1 MENGES
7 VKNEELTAEQLI
19 NLAWNA
25 SDRQHEALVKLE
37 YFLMAHYAYFLNMQ
51 EDIGELVDSSIEV
64 SGFYLTS
71 RNLLEEL
78 KESSESISKGFQAS
92 HGQVKHI
99 SF

>member
-7 VKNEELTAEQLI
+7 IDQKEPTAEQLI

-25 SDRQHEALVKLE
+25 SDKQHEALVKLE

-51 EDIGELVDSSIEV
+51 QDIGELVDSSTEV

-71 RNLLEEL
+71 ISLIEEL
-78 KESSESISKGFQAS
+78 KESSETIYQGFKAKQTKA
-92 HGQVKHI
+92 H
-99 SF
+99 

>member
-7 VKNEELTAEQLI
+7 VDQKEPTAEQLI

-25 SDRQHEALVKLE
+25 SDKQHEALVKLE

-51 EDIGELVDSSIEV
+51 QDIGELVDSSTEV

-71 RNLLEEL
+71 RSLLEEL
-78 KESSESISKGFQAS
+78 KESSETIHQGLKQTTLVF
-92 HGQVKHI
+92 
-99 SF
+99 

>member
-1 MENGES
+1 MTGES
-7 VKNEELTAEQLI
+7 MKQEEPTAKQLI

-25 SDRQHEALVKLE
+25 SDKQHEALVKLE

-78 KESSESISKGFQAS
+78 KASSETIEKGFKAS
-92 HGQVKHI
+92 HGQIKHI